1 MATVSAVVYEG
12 QKKADGTYNVKIRVF
27 DRTLSKSFVIPVR
40 GYSRQA
46 AEVNSRPGKF
56 VDE

>member
-27 DRTLSKSFVIPVR
+27 DRTLSKSFVIPVSWVFKTSGR
-40 GYSRQA
+40 S
-46 AEVNSRPGKF
+46 
-56 VDE
+56 